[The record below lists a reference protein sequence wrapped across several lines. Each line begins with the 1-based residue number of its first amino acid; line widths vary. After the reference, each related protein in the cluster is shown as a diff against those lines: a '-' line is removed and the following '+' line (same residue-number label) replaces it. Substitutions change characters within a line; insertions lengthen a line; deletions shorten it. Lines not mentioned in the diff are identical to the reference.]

1 MTVSTTSPHFV
12 YSTLRVEYTNS
23 FTSLAANESTSP
35 KVSQVPKEVIYAIFV
50 FNGLL
55 SLIGLIGNMFVCFII
70 IRGRKMYTIANLFLM
85 NLAIADICILAV
97 SYPLWVIQ
105 RLNGDKWP
113 FGPALCKIIPSV
125 SDAFYGVSLGCMTT
139 ISIHRYRMIIHAM
152 GNQLTFFHAKL
163 IIIVIWLIS
172 LSSISVPLY
181 PVLKYFEKDTG
192 GQRYCIPKWPSKIY
206 EESYQMF
213 LFTGWYIL
221 PLFIILYTFL
231 RIRYHL
237 RKQLKYEWLK
247 GAEHNLLI
255 SNHILGIKKA
265 LRMLAPVVI
274 IFAILMVPWN
284 VLRIVSLFYGLPT
297 IQYNEV
303 YVLIAGT
310 MLVGNS
316 VINPFIYYI
325 MSIEFRVEFQ
335 KQFWLLKLK
344 LGIVKDSDEFTIQA
358 DRNGR
363 RFVRRFESIAYS
375 EYPNQTE
382 DLAACNGHLNGR
394 KESHYSISNLLRNC
408 KYSNATVLSDCDEMF
423 RNYEMEKN
431 ELGKIAELFTI
442 NEGSNE
448 NILRENQS
456 LLTPFADKLDDHGNH
471 IDKKVY
477 KKIENYELDFNLC
490 DNFDAVADTL
500 LKETIL

>member
-1 MTVSTTSPHFV
+1 MAVTTTSPHFV
-12 YSTLRVEYTNS
+12 YSTVTLDHTNS
-23 FTSLAANESTSP
+23 LISFAANKSILP
-35 KVSQVPKEVIYAIFV
+35 KVPQVPKEVTYVIFV

-55 SLIGLIGNMFVCFII
+55 SLIGLMGNMFVCFII
-70 IRGRKMYTIANLFLM
+70 IRARKMYTIANLFLM
-85 NLAIADICILAV
+85 NLAIADICILAL

-105 RLNGDKWP
+105 RLDGDKWP
-113 FGPALCKIIPSV
+113 FGPALCKIVPSV

-152 GNQLTFFHAKL
+152 GNQLTFLHAKL

-192 GQRYCIPKWPSKIY
+192 QRYCIPKWPSKIY

-213 LFTGWYIL
+213 LFTGWYIV

-231 RIRYHL
+231 RIRYYL

-247 GAEHNLLI
+247 GAEHNVLI
-255 SNHILGIKKA
+255 SNHILGINKA

-274 IFAILMVPWN
+274 LFAILMVPWN
-284 VLRIVSLFYGLPT
+284 ILRIVSLFYRLHT
-297 IQYNEV
+297 IQYHEI

-325 MSIEFRVEFQ
+325 MSVEFRIEFQ

-344 LGIVKDSDEFTIQA
+344 LGIVKDSNEFTIQA

-363 RFVRRFESIAYS
+363 KFVRRFESIAYS
-375 EYPNQTE
+375 EYPNRMQ
-382 DLAACNGHLNGR
+382 DSAAYNGHTNSR
-394 KESHYSISNLLRNC
+394 KESYYSISNSLRNC
-408 KYSNATVLSDCDEMF
+408 KYSSATVISDCDEIL

-431 ELGKIAELFTI
+431 ELGKNGGLFTI
-442 NEGSNE
+442 TEGSNE
-448 NILRENQS
+448 NILKENQR
-456 LLTPFADKLDDHGNH
+456 LLRPLADKLDDNDNH
-471 IDKKVY
+471 IDRIGY
-477 KKIENYELDFNLC
+477 EKIESYKLDLNFW
-490 DNFDAVADTL
+490 DNFDVAGDKL